1 MPYSV
6 KNIVDGSFDI
16 AKMHTEPAFIRVVH
30 GKFAL
35 LRSTIAR
42 ARAFP

>member
-6 KNIVDGSFDI
+6 KNIVDGRFDI